1 MKKKEFQE
9 LKTMPIDKLNLE
21 LKKLRNRLNNLRFG
35 LAVGKVKNIKENHN
49 LKKSIAR
56 ILTLI
61 KEKEREINKE
71 TSK

>member
-1 MKKKEFQE
+1 
-9 LKTMPIDKLNLE
+9 MPIDKLNLE

-35 LAVGKVKNIKENHN
+35 LAVGKVKNIKEIHN